1 MNWHD
6 PDLTRELATLID
18 HYVSCS
24 ATMDFAGKRALW
36 DKDDPHVLL
45 MPEEDRTPHIGWEAI
60 NPYWKD
66 WSAVMEYIRSA
77 AANHAARRFAPDLAL
92 CFYDM
97 RWIAKLHTAK
107 KPVSGDVRVT
117 SWWRQKP
124 EGWRLF
130 QLIESPLDGAAR
142 MRLAEER
149 AAIAVFGT
157 PPV

>member
-1 MNWHD
+1 MSWHE
-6 PDLTRELATLID
+6 PDLTRELAALID
-18 HYVSCS
+18 RYVGYS

-36 DKDDPHVLL
+36 DKDDPHILL
-45 MPEEDRTPHIGWEAI
+45 MPEEDRAPHAGWDAI
-60 NPYWKD
+60 NQYWKD
-66 WSAVMEYIRSA
+66 WSEVMEYIRSA
-77 AANHAARRFAPDLAL
+77 AANHAARHIAPGIAL

-97 RWIAKLHTAK
+97 RWIARLHTAK

-149 AAIAVFGT
+149 AAAALFGT